1 MFTNLK
7 FDLYHASNFPPDH
20 ESLFLLFFST
30 LRKQA
35 TLSQKE
41 FHTVGY
47 FLEEGIFGFLFAPLW
62 G

>member
-1 MFTNLK
+1 MVNL
-7 FDLYHASNFPPDH
+7 P
-20 ESLFLLFFST
+20 FLVHLNVFFST